1 MALVIVE
8 GVLALVL
15 LAVQSVSS
23 NNQSW
28 GGTYSNFVNSSNPWF
43 NRGSNSNNSNAS
55 PFYTSYN
62 DGYHNAYNGSRAA
75 LLALPAVHTQS
86 SID

>member
-1 MALVIVE
+1 MALVIVV

-15 LAVQSVSS
+15 SVVQSVSS

-28 GGTYSNFVNSSNPWF
+28 GGTNSNFVNYSNPWF

-55 PFYTSYN
+55 PFYTN
-62 DGYHNAYNGSRAA
+62 NNNGNNNTNNGSRAA
-75 LLALPAVHTQS
+75 LLALPAVHTS
-86 SID
+86 SSVD

>member
-1 MALVIVE
+1 MALVTVE

-28 GGTYSNFVNSSNPWF
+28 GETNSYFVNSGYPWF
-43 NRGSNSNNSNAS
+43 VRGSNSNNSNAS
-55 PFYTSYN
+55 PFYTN
-62 DGYHNAYNGSRAA
+62 NNNGNNNTNNGSRAA
-75 LLALPAVHTQS
+75 LLALPAVHTS
-86 SID
+86 SSVD